1 VYPGLGVR
9 PATAIVLLI
18 LLAVI
23 TVAGIVQLWLI
34 FFPPT

>member
-1 VYPGLGVR
+1 MR

-23 TVAGIVQLWLI
+23 AVAGIIQLWVI
-34 FFPPT
+34 FFPPS